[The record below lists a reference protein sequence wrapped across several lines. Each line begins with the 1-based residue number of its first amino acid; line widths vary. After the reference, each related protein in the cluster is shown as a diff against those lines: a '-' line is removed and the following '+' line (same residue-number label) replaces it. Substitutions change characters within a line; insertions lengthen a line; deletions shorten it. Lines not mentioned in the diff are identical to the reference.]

1 MTKWLKKTFVTLV
14 TVLTFGMFSPFQ
26 AVQANDEPVVKTAKN
41 MLLNQSSHSLYKKK
55 SSIFRIMKQIKNNRR
70 NSNFYKRQLKLV
82 NNNRGK
88 NLAIALDLSLRMNLK
103 QLYCQK

>member
-26 AVQANDEPVVKTAKN
+26 AVQANDEPE
-41 MLLNQSSHSLYKKK
+41 
-55 SSIFRIMKQIKNNRR
+55 IKNNRR